1 MFVVFVNS
9 SLTFPPGGAY
19 GGAGII
25 KDRLLPWLGQGLVTV
40 GGLSADTSLNIL
52 ADVAAKDRE
61 LGEVQDMYERS
72 IQNLQADLTQT
83 RLEADDLKKEYVFL
97 VVVILWLCCGFV
109 VMELW
114 SSCSQGLCL

>member
-1 MFVVFVNS
+1 MIETLVTDPFPFS
-9 SLTFPPGGAY
+9 SLGGAY

-40 GGLSADTSLNIL
+40 GGLTSDTSLSIL

-72 IQNLQADLTQT
+72 IQTLQSDLQQVQ
-83 RLEADDLKKEYVFL
+83 LEANDLKKE
-97 VVVILWLCCGFV
+97 
-109 VMELW
+109 
-114 SSCSQGLCL
+114 